1 MFQGKNKNKQTQIT
15 LKIKTT
21 DKIGIL
27 QKISSIITSM
37 GVNIKSTT
45 ARPCLTDKRRFIC
58 KYNLNVKNFDSFMKI
73 IEHLDE
79 IEKESKWIRKISE

>member
-1 MFQGKNKNKQTQIT
+1 MFSGKNKQTQIT

-21 DKIGIL
+21 DKIGML

-45 ARPCLTDKRRFIC
+45 ARPSLTDKKQFIC
-58 KYNLNVKNFDSFMKI
+58 KYNLNVENFDIFMKI
-73 IEHLDE
+73 IEHLNE

>member
-1 MFQGKNKNKQTQIT
+1 MLFQKNKKTTII
-15 LKIKTT
+15 LKIKTD

-45 ARPCLTDKRRFIC
+45 ARPSLTDKKQFIC
-58 KYNLNVKNFDSFMKI
+58 KYNLNVENFDVFMKI
-73 IEHLDE
+73 IEHLNE
-79 IEKESKWIRKISE
+79 IEKESKWIRKISK